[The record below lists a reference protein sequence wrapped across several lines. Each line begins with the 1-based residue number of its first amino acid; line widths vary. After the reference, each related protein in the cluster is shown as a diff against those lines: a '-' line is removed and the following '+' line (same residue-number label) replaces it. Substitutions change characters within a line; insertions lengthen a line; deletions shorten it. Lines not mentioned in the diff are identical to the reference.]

1 MVNQGEVAFAGFASK
16 QLFGRMS
23 KNNSIG
29 QAVNHKGGRDA
40 ARLWDAQ
47 TRILHWINVVAV
59 ILLAFT
65 GGMIMFSHIL
75 HMGARPTEVMLKT
88 LHAIVGYVVVGG
100 LALRLLWGFI
110 GSPPSRWR
118 AVLPNRGV
126 RRQFRRDFI
135 GIIARRPDASVARLL
150 FSRVVTTTI
159 FAVLFMMAATGIFRA
174 ATDLYHP
181 PFGAVFANYLA
192 SPGVDPAMLQPM
204 DPAGADPARWR
215 LLMKFKTAV
224 IGKIHEWGA
233 YVLLTLAALHIV
245 GAIMTEAKSGGAVI
259 GPMFTGLRPLPRKAK
274 ESHSADA

>member
-1 MVNQGEVAFAGFASK
+1 
-16 QLFGRMS
+16 MS

-29 QAVNHKGGRDA
+29 QSVNPGGGRDA
-40 ARLWDAQ
+40 AKLWDAQ

-65 GGMIMFSHIL
+65 GGMIMFSHLL

-88 LHAIVGYVVVGG
+88 LHAFVGYVVVSG
-100 LALRLLWGFI
+100 LSLRLLWGFI

-118 AVLPNRGV
+118 AVLPNRAV
-126 RRQFRRDFI
+126 RRQFWRDFYGLI
-135 GIIARRPDASVARLL
+135 TRRPDASVARLL

-159 FAVLFMMAATGIFRA
+159 FALLFIMAATGMFRA

-181 PFGAVFANYLA
+181 PFGPLFADYLA
-192 SPGVDPAMLQPM
+192 APGVDPATLLPM
-204 DPAGADPARWR
+204 DSAGADPARWR

-233 YVLLTLAALHIV
+233 YVLLTLGALHIA
-245 GAIMTEAKSGGAVI
+245 GAVMTESRSGGAVI

-274 ESHSADA
+274 ESNPADA